1 MIEIRFLKAV
11 EAILIPVKTLYLL
24 ICFTLQEFRKATRS
38 LVTEG
43 GFSI

>member
-24 ICFTLQEFRKATRS
+24 GHVTLKE
-38 LVTEG
+38 L
-43 GFSI
+43 